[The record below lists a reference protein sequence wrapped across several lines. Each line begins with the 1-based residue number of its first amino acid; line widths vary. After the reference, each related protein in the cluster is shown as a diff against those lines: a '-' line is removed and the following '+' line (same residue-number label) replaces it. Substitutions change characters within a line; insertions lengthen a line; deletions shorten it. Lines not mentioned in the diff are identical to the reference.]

1 MLGAHISETVVANAI
16 KIKAVAEV
24 LARIV
29 HKPSKSASS
38 IKPMKLAKH
47 KVTPFQAIK
56 LACASESE
64 VQSLT
69 ATVSQHRKTVT
80 ESFFQCHAEMFD
92 FLPTEFLSVCSV
104 KPGLQYD
111 TGAASI
117 TNVVSVTEESLF
129 LPVKLH
135 P

>member
-1 MLGAHISETVVANAI
+1 
-16 KIKAVAEV
+16 
-24 LARIV
+24 
-29 HKPSKSASS
+29 
-38 IKPMKLAKH
+38 MKLAKH

-56 LACASESE
+56 LTCASESE

-69 ATVSQHRKTVT
+69 ATVSQHEEDSNR
-80 ESFFQCHAEMFD
+80 EFFQCHAEMFD
-92 FLPTEFLSVCSV
+92 FLPTEFLPVCSV

-111 TGAASI
+111 AGAASI
-117 TNVVSVTEESLF
+117 MNVVSITEESIF